1 MKLRGEANN
10 EFAGT
15 LSDLKETVKFHARGE
30 NYYTPTKQI
39 TLVPPPMLTELKRDE
54 YHPAYLYHKAPY
66 AEAKD
71 LPDEQKPYQTDPAKL
86 KGLQHVLREQAVS
99 LTGDRSR
106 FDIPIG
112 AEFVLYG
119 KSDKALKSRRRS
131 CPKPGKFPGI
141 EAEVTDPE
149 PISLSIEDEHG
160 IRIEFTAAAKRL
172 VTRQT
177 EFDIF
182 LKDTDDVTSKR
193 AIQIVVE
200 EDRPPE
206 VDVVVDVIR
215 KVGERRTCA
224 LRRR

>member
-54 YHPAYLYHKAPY
+54 FHPAYLYHKAPY
-66 AEAKD
+66 AEAQE
-71 LPDEQKPYQTDPAKL
+71 LPDEQKPYQTDPTKL
-86 KGLQHVLREQAVS
+86 KGLRHVLREQAVS

-119 KSDKALKSRRRS
+119 KSDKPLVEAKILPEARQVPRHRSRSHRPGADPAVDRGRARHPHRVHGRGQARWSRGRPSSRS
-131 CPKPGKFPGI
+131 
-141 EAEVTDPE
+141 
-149 PISLSIEDEHG
+149 S
-160 IRIEFTAAAKRL
+160 
-172 VTRQT
+172 
-177 EFDIF
+177 
-182 LKDTDDVTSKR
+182 
-193 AIQIVVE
+193 
-200 EDRPPE
+200 
-206 VDVVVDVIR
+206 
-215 KVGERRTCA
+215 
-224 LRRR
+224 